1 MITKMKAVI
10 FDKHINAIKMRKIL
24 LVIILM
30 CLPMLVKAQT
40 VSNQQRLDSIHASL
54 KVLANLS
61 IGKEFDR
68 YSTNTYKLYPTNNIN
83 IFLLLNTS
91 NGKIKLVQW
100 SLNQD
105 KEFSKSL
112 NDIDLSYGIK
122 IGNPTERF
130 ELYPTQNIYQ
140 FLLLDKAVGIMWH
153 VQWGTEAKNCWIV
166 PIKG

>member
-1 MITKMKAVI
+1 
-10 FDKHINAIKMRKIL
+10 MRKIL

-61 IGKEFDR
+61 IGKELDR
-68 YSTNTYKLYPTNNIN
+68 YSTNTYKLYPTNNIY

-100 SLNQD
+100 SLD
-105 KEFSKSL
+105 
-112 NDIDLSYGIK
+112 
-122 IGNPTERF
+122 
-130 ELYPTQNIYQ
+130 
-140 FLLLDKAVGIMWH
+140 
-153 VQWGTEAKNCWIV
+153 
-166 PIKG
+166 

>member
-61 IGKEFDR
+61 IGKEFD
-68 YSTNTYKLYPTNNIN
+68 L
-83 IFLLLNTS
+83 
-91 NGKIKLVQW
+91 
-100 SLNQD
+100 SL
-105 KEFSKSL
+105 
-112 NDIDLSYGIK
+112 IHI
-122 IGNPTERF
+122 
-130 ELYPTQNIYQ
+130 
-140 FLLLDKAVGIMWH
+140 
-153 VQWGTEAKNCWIV
+153 
-166 PIKG
+166 